1 MRWKIGQAHDQERAD
16 HVADIG
22 ALKYAVV
29 TCTEYKGALGALND
43 ALCETWYR
51 FKKAHWLEQAG

>member
-22 ALKYAVV
+22 ALKYAAV

-43 ALCETWYR
+43 ALCETWY
-51 FKKAHWLEQAG
+51 